1 MKRKLTSMVFAV
13 ATLGAVAPSAHAQ
26 TYEPGEYRAK
36 LQKWINGY
44 RADHGLRKLRLGPRI
59 TRSARAH
66 STDMRHGRF
75 FSHTS
80 SNGRTWS
87 SRIRYYGCRQPVIG
101 ENIAVGRLRPLDT
114 FRAWRAS
121 PSHRALMLD
130 PRFDW
135 IGISMRVGRYDG
147 VRANYVT
154 ADFSGR

>member
-1 MKRKLTSMVFAV
+1 LKRKLTSMVFAA
-13 ATLGAVAPSAHAQ
+13 ATLAVAAPATHAK
-26 TYEPGEYRAK
+26 TYAPGEYRAK
-36 LQKWINGY
+36 LQKWINSY
-44 RADHGLRKLRLGPRI
+44 RADHGLRRLRAGPRVS
-59 TRSARAH
+59 RSALAH
-66 STDMRHGRF
+66 STDMRRGRF

-101 ENIAVGRLRPLDT
+101 ENIAVGRLRPRDT

-130 PRFDW
+130 PRFKG
-135 IGISMRVGRYDG
+135 IGISMRVGVYNG
-147 VRANYVT
+147 ARAYYVT